1 MMRYIFPS
9 ILILLSIAS
18 FILFT
23 SPTYKEIKTLK
34 QEAAAYDAALTN
46 ALNLQ
51 KVRDT
56 LSEKYRSLTPEQ
68 IDRLSKLLPD
78 NVDNIRLIID
88 IQRIATNYGM
98 LLTSVKF
105 DTLAADPL
113 PVSPD
118 AVQGTPETILEE
130 EKEYGSFNLEF
141 NTAASYQ
148 TFLLFLADLEK
159 SLRIIDISSINF
171 TSDTEETGD
180 TYKYGFKIKT
190 YWLKN

>member
-1 MMRYIFPS
+1 MMRFIFPG
-9 ILILLSIAS
+9 ILILLSVAS

-34 QEAAAYDAALTN
+34 QQAAAYDAALTN

-51 KVRDT
+51 KVRDA

-105 DTLAADPL
+105 DTLAVDTV
-113 PVSPD
+113 PVLGAIEDS
-118 AVQGTPETILEE
+118 PETILEE

-159 SLRIIDISSINF
+159 SLRIIDISSISF
-171 TSDTEETGD
+171 TSDTDTTGD

>member
-1 MMRYIFPS
+1 MMRYIFPAL
-9 ILILLSIAS
+9 LILLSVAS

-51 KVRDT
+51 KVRDA

-88 IQRIATNYGM
+88 IQRMATNYGM

-105 DTLAADPL
+105 DTFAAAQ
-113 PVSPD
+113 VASAVVQESPD
-118 AVQGTPETILEE
+118 GILEE

-141 NTAASYQ
+141 STAASYQ

-159 SLRIIDISSINF
+159 SLRIIDISSISF
-171 TSDTEETGD
+171 TSDVDATGD
-180 TYKYGFKIKT
+180 NYKYGFKIKT